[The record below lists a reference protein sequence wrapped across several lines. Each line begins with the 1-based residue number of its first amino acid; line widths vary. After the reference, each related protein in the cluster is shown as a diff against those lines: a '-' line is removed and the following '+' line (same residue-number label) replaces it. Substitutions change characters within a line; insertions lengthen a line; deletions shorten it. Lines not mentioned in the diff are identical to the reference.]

1 MVIVVNGR
9 ANEEKKVIEFIQNT
23 YLPPRLTIILHLFGY
38 ANPKALSFPVNYLR
52 NLAIRNVETTHYMIL
67 DMDLW
72 PTRNAYDELT
82 HLSPNVVKGK
92 SAVILPAFFFNKRIV
107 LPKCVSFKH
116 CVYLYVMMDDE

>member
-9 ANEEKKVIEFIQNT
+9 YNEEKSVMEYIRNT
-23 YLPPRLTIILHLFGY
+23 YLPSRLTIILHLFGY
-38 ANPKALSFPVNYLR
+38 KNPHALDFPVNFLR

-82 HLSPNVVKGK
+82 HLPKGVADGK
-92 SAVILPAFFFNKRIV
+92 SAVILPAFFFNKRVI
-107 LPKCVSFKH
+107 LPKCVSFNH
-116 CVYLYVMMDDE
+116 CVYL